1 MRDFFFALL
10 LLIMNKIII
19 PSLVLLLFSCNHGYK
34 KAEDAQDAGR
44 QFIRASLDGDYDKA
58 LFYMLKDSTNL
69 DIMNGWRGKYEK
81 LSSDEKRE
89 YKNADIRPVSIEQQP
104 DSSVNYTFT
113 NSYKQ
118 KDTTVLNI
126 VKTNGEWLVDFKQ
139 IHKFIH

>member
-1 MRDFFFALL
+1 
-10 LLIMNKIII
+10 MNKIII
-19 PSLVLLLFSCNHGYK
+19 SFAVLLLLSCNHSYK

-69 DIMNGWRGKYEK
+69 DIMNGWRSKYEK
-81 LSSDEKRE
+81 LSSDEKKE
-89 YKNADIRPVSIEQQP
+89 YRNADIRPVRIDQQP

-126 VKTNGEWLVDFKQ
+126 VKVNGEWLVDFKM